1 MRGVTGPLIKLAI
14 FLVVTM
20 AATYVLAATITNS
33 SYGQAITYRADF
45 TDATQVSSGDDV
57 RIAGVRVG
65 TVKGIKVVKVGRNR
79 VAEVKFSV
87 QSSRRLPL
95 LTHARIRYRNLVGQR
110 YIEVSPPSSDEV
122 EQAHVDPNAVM
133 AKNALIPVQR
143 TENALDLTALFAGF
157 QPLFQGLD
165 PGEINSLS
173 QEIISTLQGEGGS
186 VDLLLQQTAD
196 LASSIADKDQ
206 VIGNLI
212 DHLNSVLGAVAD
224 RDDQLSDLISTLQQF
239 VSGYAADRQ
248 AIGGAIDGIN
258 QLATETTNL
267 LVKVRP
273 GVKKDVTD
281 LTALAKNLNAGAPVI
296 AGVIQQL
303 PSKIGSLTRTASYGA
318 WFNFYLCSMGGAV
331 TLPGNIT
338 IDPSIT
344 PGGAG
349 PRCQS

>member
-1 MRGVTGPLIKLAI
+1 MRGVAGPLIKLTI
-14 FLVVTM
+14 FLVATI

-33 SYGQAITYRADF
+33 SYGKAVAYRADF
-45 TDATQVSSGDDV
+45 TDVTDVVPGDDV

-65 TVKGIKVVKVGRNR
+65 TVKSIELVAEGSHR
-79 VAEVKFSV
+79 VARLKFSV
-87 QSSRRLPL
+87 QAGRRLPL

-110 YIEVSPPSSDEV
+110 YLDIAPPTADEIER
-122 EQAHVDPNAVM
+122 AHVDPNALLD
-133 AKNALIPVQR
+133 KGALIPVQR
-143 TENALDLTALFAGF
+143 TENALDLTTLFAGF

-173 QEIISTLQGEGGS
+173 QEIIQTLQGEGGS

-196 LASSIADKDQ
+196 LANAIADKDQ

-239 VSGYAADRQ
+239 ASGYAADRE
-248 AIGGAIDGIN
+248 AIGGAIDGVN
-258 QLATETTNL
+258 RLATETTGL

-281 LTALAKNLNAGAPVI
+281 LTALAGNLNANAPII

-303 PSKIGSLTRTASYGA
+303 PSKVASLTRTASYGA
-318 WFNFYLCSMGGAV
+318 WFNFYLCQVGGTL
-331 TLPGNIT
+331 TLPGNVT
-338 IDPSIT
+338 LNPSISS
-344 PGGAG
+344 PR
-349 PRCQS
+349 PRCQ